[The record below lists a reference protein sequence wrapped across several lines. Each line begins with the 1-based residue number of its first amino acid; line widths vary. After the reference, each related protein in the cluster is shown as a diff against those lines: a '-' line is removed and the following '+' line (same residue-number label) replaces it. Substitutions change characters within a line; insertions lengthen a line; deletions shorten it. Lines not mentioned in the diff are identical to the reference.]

1 VRFSLKQCGQKEFGS
16 PNIPLLTR
24 LKYGERSLQNK
35 LQFEPGIF
43 LAAFLEY
50 GDFSVIVRTNQ
61 EMKTGYVC
69 LKTYV

>member
-1 VRFSLKQCGQKEFGS
+1 MRFSLKQCGQKEFGS

-35 LQFEPGIF
+35 LQSEPGIF
-43 LAAFLEY
+43 LAALLEY

-69 LKTYV
+69 LKTYN

>member
-1 VRFSLKQCGQKEFGS
+1 MWPEGFGS

-35 LQFEPGIF
+35 LQSEPGIF
-43 LAAFLEY
+43 LAALLEY
-50 GDFSVIVRTNQ
+50 GDFSLIVRTNQ

-69 LKTYV
+69 LKTYN